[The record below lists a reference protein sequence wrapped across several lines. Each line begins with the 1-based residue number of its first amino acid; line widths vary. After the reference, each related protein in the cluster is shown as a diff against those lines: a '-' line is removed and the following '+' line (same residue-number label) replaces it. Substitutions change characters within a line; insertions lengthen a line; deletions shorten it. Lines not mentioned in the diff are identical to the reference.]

1 MHDPSAIEY
10 LTNLPTKVEPNH
22 EAEDQHYRI
31 REQDEHHRIRERDEH
46 YRIRE
51 REASRIIPQAQNNK
65 FSGKVSQKVSWKKT
79 SAAISPIHKL

>member
-1 MHDPSAIEY
+1 MEFESFKSNCRIMHDPSAIEY
-10 LTNLPTKVEPNH
+10 LTNLPTKVEPNY
-22 EAEDQHYRI
+22 EVE
-31 REQDEHHRIRERDEH
+31 DEH